1 MSWLL
6 NLSTRT
12 KLVLGFGAI
21 LILMLL
27 AVSSGYRGIAALQE
41 SQERLYQEE
50 VANTADLILLRAH
63 YNAVRADLLTMMLAN
78 KPAEQEEMRRS
89 VKQRANEIEA
99 LFKVLISRNRN
110 DPERLRKLETI
121 KEQHDAFTQTR
132 DTQIIPLI
140 FEGKMEEAQKLVSGI
155 QMERYQKIRSMLKE
169 LAEEEQQEMQAHVAE
184 AGQKSAEL
192 IRLFAALATIALAAG
207 IGMVISLGR
216 AIADPLIE
224 LSSMAGHISAGD
236 LTVSAAASSRTD
248 EVGVLKNSFHR
259 MVENLRRMN
268 AEVQE
273 DISILTSSTSE
284 IMAATAQGTSSAAQ
298 TAASVSQTT
307 ATMEEI
313 KAISTQ
319 TMDKAQMLGQIAER
333 TQQEGEH
340 GTRALEQT
348 TAAMRLIRER
358 VEAIAAT
365 ILALS
370 EQTQQVGEITGA
382 VSTLAQQSKMLALN
396 ASIEAAKAG
405 EAGKGFAVVAA
416 EVKDLAEQSQQA
428 THHQVQKILED
439 IRHATDKAVMATE
452 EGTKQADAGMGL
464 VERTTEAVQKLSQAI
479 HETMVASQ
487 QIVAAVRQESSGV
500 DQVSMAMADINKA
513 ARQVAAATQQTS
525 QAAGDIGM
533 VADKLRETVS
543 IYKV

>member
-12 KLVLGFGAI
+12 KLVLGLGSI
-21 LILMLL
+21 LAMMLL
-27 AVSSGYRGIAALQE
+27 AVMSGYQGITALQE
-41 SQERLYQEE
+41 SQRRIYSEE
-50 VANTADLILLRAH
+50 SADIVDLTTLRVH
-63 YNAVRADLLTMMLAN
+63 YNAVRADLLAMMLMG
-78 KPAEQEEMRRS
+78 KQAEQEAMHQNI
-89 VKQRANEIEA
+89 KQRVNDIEA
-99 LFKVLISRNRN
+99 LFKTLTSRNKN
-110 DPERLRKLETI
+110 EPGRLHKLEEI
-121 KEQHDAFTQTR
+121 KNQRDAFAQTR
-132 DTQIIPLI
+132 DAEIIPLI
-140 FEGKMEEAQKLVSGI
+140 REGKIEEARKLAMGI
-155 QMERYQKIRSMLKE
+155 QAERYRKISVALQE
-169 LAEEEQQEMQAHVAE
+169 LAEEARNEVQSHIAATER
-184 AGQKSAEL
+184 KSAET
-192 IRLFAALATIALAAG
+192 IRIFVVLASIALLTG
-207 IGMVISLGR
+207 IAMAISLGR
-216 AIADPLIE
+216 AIANPLIE
-224 LSSMAGHISAGD
+224 ISGLAGRISQGD
-236 LTVSAAASSRTD
+236 LTVSAPLSSRTD
-248 EVGVLKNSFHR
+248 EVGVLKNSFHV
-259 MVENLRRMN
+259 MVENLRRMSS
-268 AEVQE
+268 EVRE
-273 DISILTSSTSE
+273 EINILVSSTSE

-298 TAASVSQTT
+298 TASSVSQTT

-319 TMDKAQMLGQIAER
+319 TMEKAQMLGQMAER
-333 TQQEGEH
+333 TRQEGEH
-340 GTRALEQT
+340 GARALEQT

-358 VEAIAAT
+358 VEAIATT

-370 EQTQQVGEITGA
+370 EQTQQVGEITTA

-428 THHQVQKILED
+428 TLQVQKILED

-452 EGTKQADAGMGL
+452 EGTKQADAGMSL
-464 VERTTEAVQKLSQAI
+464 VERTTEAVQKLSEVI
-479 HETMVASQ
+479 HETSVASQ

-525 QAAGDIGM
+525 LAARDLGM
-533 VADKLRETVS
+533 VADKLQGTVS